1 MLWWRDR
8 FRRGIHGP
16 GGDLKNIHDGKADLR
31 IVEKVIADEEDKGLK
46 GVKKWV
52 VNVPT
57 PPPQSVEGEGAKPG
71 SDMEELTRLPP
82 VAGIT
87 IKGTHGIVGPFTK
100 LKKGT
105 EGKEAVF
112 EVHEGMWEERRGVKV
127 DGGER
132 RKKHVRRQRKL
143 EEIRK
148 ERK

>member
-1 MLWWRDR
+1 M
-8 FRRGIHGP
+8 
-16 GGDLKNIHDGKADLR
+16 KSIHDGKANLK
-31 IVEKVIADEEDKGLK
+31 IAEKVIVGEEGKGLK
-46 GVKKWV
+46 GVKRWV
-52 VNVPT
+52 VNVPAQ
-57 PPPQSVEGEGAKPG
+57 PPQPVEDEGAKPE
-71 SDMEELTRLPP
+71 SDTEPLTKLPP

-105 EGKEAVF
+105 EGREAVF
-112 EVHEGMWEERRGVKV
+112 EVLEGMWEERRGVKV

-132 RKKHVRRQRKL
+132 RKKHLRRQRKL